1 MLRSVP
7 CALALALLFA
17 GWGCV
22 SSAAKSDAGSAGGA
36 GGAGNSG
43 GSANHEAGA
52 PTGGTGGSTTPDA
65 ATGPPKTCQ
74 EVRVCIHNCAQDMA
88 CAGKC
93 VSTAPTA
100 VRQQYQEIQACS
112 MVACPQQDEP
122 CRCEQECFAD
132 GMCFDLVETCDDGV
146 GDPWCDVRCH

>member
-1 MLRSVP
+1 MLRSVR

-17 GWGCV
+17 SWGCV
-22 SSAAKSDAGSAGGA
+22 SDASKGA
-36 GGAGNSG
+36 
-43 GSANHEAGA
+43 
-52 PTGGTGGSTTPDA
+52 TGGTGGGSGGSGGSGASHDSGAATGGTGGNNTPDA
-65 ATGPPKTCQ
+65 AAAAPTKCQ
-74 EVRVCIHNCAQDMA
+74 EVRVCIHNCGQDMA
-88 CAGKC
+88 CAAKC
-93 VSTAPTA
+93 VSSAPTA

-112 MVACPQQDEP
+112 MGACPQQDEP